1 MVPSAFFISFLFSFE
16 FSQVLTCQP
25 VPYKHA
31 WISWYCSSFLCK
43 NGVRLSD
50 ECPSSGNQ
58 AKLPRRRQ
66 RTLFCPDPAHVSR
79 KSSEFQFRYSTSTV
93 LAFIM
98 FLSAFLY
105 LRDNFG
111 SACKRR
117 SQSIKIFKERN
128 CSSAHRAHVW
138 AQGFNLIVAY
148 HYWNR
153 RLY

>member
-16 FSQVLTCQP
+16 FSQVLTCQL
-25 VPYKHA
+25 VPYKRRQTGFRDIVA
-31 WISWYCSSFLCK
+31 VFCVRTASYCQTSVHL
-43 NGVRLSD
+43 L
-50 ECPSSGNQ
+50 GNQ
-58 AKLPRRRQ
+58 AKLSRRRQ
-66 RTLFCPDPAHVSR
+66 RTLFCPAPAHVSR

-98 FLSAFLY
+98 FLSVFLY
-105 LRDNFG
+105 LHDNFG

-148 HYWNR
+148 HY
-153 RLY
+153 